1 MQLKKHYLITKQ
13 NFNLLDSDTKLIK
26 IPITFL
32 ENLTSNDCYMSY
44 LGRSHIKTKNLNY
57 SECGFLI
64 FNTEH
69 KLHQTF
75 WVEMMSMYE
84 KGKLFELE
92 EWHDSYILIM

>member
-1 MQLKKHYLITKQ
+1 
-13 NFNLLDSDTKLIK
+13 
-26 IPITFL
+26 
-32 ENLTSNDCYMSY
+32 MSY

-92 EWHDSYILIM
+92 DEVFSLST